1 MRNETAYL
9 RIYNTLMQGQ
19 RIIKLSS
26 VPMTVSPAI
35 SELSSASNSGVS
47 TPLTSISSV
56 LSLPAQ
62 IPSRVFSPLITH
74 ALDLPSLRSRP
85 STQELLA
92 VLVTYARSQG
102 KNFGGDEEYIPAPT
116 GFVDWATRVVGSGLE
131 WIEDEDD
138 RELIWDSAST
148 RIAERCGRT
157 AAPSMEREFEVEG
170 LDASIILYEPSL
182 TADSLGLKTWGSS
195 LLLANRICECHRG
208 LIPPSGRRV
217 LELGSGTG
225 LVGIVLGILGY
236 PVLLTDLSEILP
248 NLKRNMERNKDRLSE
263 SLDVN
268 VEELNWMDFESSEAY
283 RRHDKF
289 ETIVLSDPIYSSE
302 HPQMLANVII
312 QFLEYDNPQ
321 AQVMLQLP
329 LRAKFADIRADLWHK
344 LRDIGLSPTRQ
355 DQERGR
361 DDFGEETYFWSVW
374 RPREYIDIHIDID
387 SLP

>member
-1 MRNETAYL
+1 
-9 RIYNTLMQGQ
+9 
-19 RIIKLSS
+19 
-26 VPMTVSPAI
+26 MTVSPDI

-62 IPSRVFSPLITH
+62 IPSGVFSPLITH
-74 ALDLPSLRSRP
+74 ALDLPSLRSKP
-85 STQELLA
+85 STQVLLA
-92 VLVTYARSQG
+92 VLCTYARSQG
-102 KNFGGDEEYIPAPT
+102 KNFVGDEEYIPAPA

-170 LDASIILYEPSL
+170 LDASIVLYEPSL

-195 LLLANRICECHRG
+195 LLLANRFGERHRD

-225 LVGIVLGILGY
+225 LVGIVLGIFGY

-248 NLKRNMERNKDRLSE
+248 NLKRNMDKNKARLSE
-263 SLDVN
+263 SRYSLDVN
-268 VEELNWMDFESSEAY
+268 IEELNWLDFESSEAY

-302 HPQMLANVII
+302 HPQMLANVVS
-312 QFLEYDNPQ
+312 QFLEYENPQ

-329 LRAKFADIRADLWHK
+329 LRAKFVDIRADLWRK
-344 LRDIGLSPTRQ
+344 LRDIGLSPIRQ

-374 RPREYIDIHIDID
+374 RPREYIDLHIDID